1 MTQTMRETWIQSL
14 SWGRY
19 SGEGNGNP
27 SQYSCL
33 GNPIDRGNW
42 RATVYGVSRVRCD
55 LATKSP
61 LPPPPVHHRRY
72 CNLFALL
79 SIPPL
84 LNVPDDKRFLPHLF
98 LLLRSFFLNLYCNC
112 LKQFVKFPDTPL
124 LHLALTLPAL
134 PSFPAP
140 PSPAHK
146 LVFNEPLPLSF
157 PLQSCVL
164 VAPSF
169 STLCNLMDSSP
180 PGSAV
185 MRFSRREYSSGLPLP
200 SPSDLP
206 DPGIEPRSPTFQ
218 ADCLPSEPPG
228 KPQFSSV
235 QWLSRVRLFATPST
249 AARQASLSIT
259 NSQSSP
265 KPMSIESVMPSN
277 HLILCRPLLLLS
289 SIFPSIRVFSN
300 ESALRIAREAC
311 CCCC

>member
-1 MTQTMRETWIQSL
+1 MTQTIRETWIQSL

-33 GNPIDRGNW
+33 GNPIDRGAW
-42 RATVYGVSRVRCD
+42 RATVYGVSRVGCD

-61 LPPPPVHHRRY
+61 LPPPPVHHGQY

-98 LLLRSFFLNLYCNC
+98 LLLPSFFLNLYCNC

-124 LHLALTLPAL
+124 LHLALTLPTL

-164 VAPSF
+164 VAVIF
-169 STLCNLMDSSP
+169 DSLQP
-180 PGSAV
+180 H
-185 MRFSRREYSSGLPLP
+185 GL
-200 SPSDLP
+200 
-206 DPGIEPRSPTFQ
+206 
-218 ADCLPSEPPG
+218 
-228 KPQFSSV
+228 
-235 QWLSRVRLFATPST
+235 
-249 AARQASLSIT
+249 
-259 NSQSSP
+259 
-265 KPMSIESVMPSN
+265 
-277 HLILCRPLLLLS
+277 
-289 SIFPSIRVFSN
+289 
-300 ESALRIAREAC
+300 
-311 CCCC
+311 